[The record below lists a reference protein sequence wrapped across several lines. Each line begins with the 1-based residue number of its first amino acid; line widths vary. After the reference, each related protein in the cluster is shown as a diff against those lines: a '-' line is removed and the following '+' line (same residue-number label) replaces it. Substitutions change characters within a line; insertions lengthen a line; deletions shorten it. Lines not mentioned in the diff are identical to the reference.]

1 MTKIYQILCAILL
14 ISLLAVY
21 FMYNYKC
28 TQVDKYKYNW
38 ETEKSKNENL
48 QGRINADV
56 EASKQK
62 AELEKKISSSKDT
75 DNLNHVPDADI
86 LEQLR
91 SDPV

>member
-1 MTKIYQILCAILL
+1 MTKIYQILCVVF
-14 ISLLAVY
+14 LLA
-21 FMYNYKC
+21 FLIMSLMYNYKC
-28 TQVDKYKYNW
+28 TQADKYKYNW

-56 EASKQK
+56 AASKQK

-75 DNLNHVPDADI
+75 DNLNHVPDNDI

>member
-1 MTKIYQILCAILL
+1 MTKIYQIVIM
-14 ISLLAVY
+14 ILLAVVLGY
-21 FMYNYKC
+21 TVMYNYKSA
-28 TQVDKYKYNW
+28 QADKYKYNW

-48 QGRINADV
+48 QGKVNAYV

-62 AELEKKISSSKDT
+62 AELETKMDSSKDV

-86 LEQLR
+86 LMQLR